1 MESRI
6 KRLVVLSISFIVIL
20 SVLGL
25 MKYFNI
31 GLGIAS
37 GDSCK
42 LALTVPDLPHLSRYL
57 DGGQYQ
63 FDIKNICLAAYLFVL
78 TSLRALFLRNTW

>member
-1 MESRI
+1 MESKI

-25 MKYFNI
+25 VKYFDI
-31 GLGIAS
+31 GLGVAS

-42 LALTVPDLPHLSRYL
+42 LALTVPNLALLSRYL

-63 FDIKNICLAAYLFVL
+63 FDIRSICLAAYLFIL
-78 TSLRALFLRNTW
+78 ISLRILFLRNTS

>member
-1 MESRI
+1 MESKI
-6 KRLVVLSISFIVIL
+6 KRLLVLSTSFIVIL

-25 MKYFNI
+25 VKYFNI
-31 GLGIAS
+31 GLGVAS

-42 LALTVPDLPHLSRYL
+42 LALTVPNLTHLSRYL

-63 FDIKNICLAAYLFVL
+63 FDIRSICLAAYLFML
-78 TSLRALFLRNTW
+78 ISFRSLFLRKTS

>member
-1 MESRI
+1 MEGKI
-6 KRLVVLSISFIVIL
+6 KRLVILSISFIVIL

-25 MKYFNI
+25 VKYFNI

-37 GDSCK
+37 GDSSK
-42 LALTVPDLPHLSRYL
+42 LALTVPNLTHLSRHL

-63 FDIKNICLAAYLFVL
+63 FDIRNICLAAYLFML
-78 TSLRALFLRNTW
+78 ILFRSLFLRKTL